1 MHVVSAH
8 LHTRI
13 RRVRWVVGV
22 APLLLAGCYTYTPL
36 VTLTP
41 TEAQVALTLTDRGR
55 ADAATSLGSGIDRV
69 EGKLLS
75 ASDTAYVLAVLRV
88 RDIRG
93 VETKWTG
100 EQATIPRA
108 WVANAYE
115 RHISRSRTYLVA
127 SAFTA
132 AVAAFIASR
141 TLGGGAP
148 TLQTPG
154 GGGGGG
160 QQ

>member
-1 MHVVSAH
+1 MLSV
-8 LHTRI
+8 
-13 RRVRWVVGV
+13 
-22 APLLLAGCYTYTPL
+22 LLGGCYTYTPL
-36 VTLTP
+36 ATLTP
-41 TEAQVALTLTDRGR
+41 TEGEVALTLTDQGR
-55 ADAATSLGSGIDRV
+55 AAAATSLGSGIDRL
-69 EGKLLS
+69 EGKLI
-75 ASDTAYVLAVLRV
+75 AATDTAYMLAVLRV

-93 VETKWTG
+93 VETQWAG
-100 EQATIPRA
+100 ERVTVPRA

-115 RHISRSRTYLVA
+115 RHISRSRTYLAA

-141 TLGGGAP
+141 ALGGGGP
-148 TLQTPG
+148 TLQNPG

>member
-1 MHVVSAH
+1 MPV
-8 LHTRI
+8 
-13 RRVRWVVGV
+13 
-22 APLLLAGCYTYTPL
+22 LLAGCYTYTPL
-36 VTLTP
+36 ATLTP
-41 TEAQVALTLTDRGR
+41 ADAEVALSLTDRGR
-55 ADAATSLGSGIDRV
+55 VEAATTLGGGIDRV
-69 EGKLLS
+69 EGKLV
-75 ASDTAYVLAVLRV
+75 ATSDTAYELAVLRV

-93 VETKWTG
+93 TETTWAG
-100 EQATIPRA
+100 ERATVPRA

-115 RHISRSRTYLVA
+115 RHISRSRTYIAA

-141 TLGGGAP
+141 TLGGGGP
-148 TLQTPG
+148 TLQNPG